1 MGTQLALQGALIDA
15 FNWVLVALWLV
26 IVLFN
31 LFALVDCAIRRGDA
45 FNAAGKQTKPF
56 WVIILAVPLV
66 LDYFFARSVFSFIAI
81 LGLVATT
88 TYVVDVRP
96 AVRAATPRRGGR
108 NNRDNHMGPY
118 GPW

>member
-1 MGTQLALQGALIDA
+1 MIDA
-15 FNWVLVALWLV
+15 FNWVLFALWAV

-31 LFALVDCAIRRGDA
+31 LFALVDCAFRRGDA
-45 FNAAGKQTKPF
+45 FPAAGKQTKPF
-56 WVIILAVPLV
+56 WVVILAVPLA
-66 LDYFFARSVFSFIAI
+66 LDYFFARSVFSFIVI

-96 AVRAATPRRGGR
+96 AVRAATPPRRGGGR
-108 NNRDNHMGPY
+108 GKGDNHMGPY